1 MTTPWFQSNRID
13 PAAIVANVPQPFAS
27 ASDVPSWTATPT
39 QTPGVTPGAILVAGT
54 VFMLDPLDTTSWHD
68 GVLVCVSADGKRYK
82 SYEFGTYAVESKTVS
97 APPILTPSVY
107 NKAWIVPAAAT
118 GAWAGHDGEIAIASG
133 RGWVFLDAFPG
144 IMVYVID
151 ADNYFHVDA
160 AGAWVSGSGSPTAGS
175 VALPALEWPF
185 GIIVESRATSTPP
198 VAAGRKAYIVPASAT
213 GAWAGYA
220 GYVAVGPTGGWE
232 FIPPV
237 AGAEIWCKDEGK
249 YLRYTSGA
257 WSSDAGAIPSLRMIA
272 DDAALTIAGNT
283 YAWALATAPT
293 VANTASM
300 GLALN
305 HSARSAGNRLR
316 IKGRAVFATTTV
328 ASVGLFID
336 GAATADQWL
345 PLSGGPGT
353 GATAYNFEFFVTA
366 SDTVQHSYEIR
377 AGGNIATPSRRF
389 MTIEEMSV
397 LQ

>member
-27 ASDVPSWTATPT
+27 ASDVPSWTATPS

-97 APPILTPSVY
+97 APPILTASVY

-175 VALPALEWPF
+175 VSLPALEWP
-185 GIIVESRATSTPP
+185 
-198 VAAGRKAYIVPASAT
+198 
-213 GAWAGYA
+213 
-220 GYVAVGPTGGWE
+220 
-232 FIPPV
+232 
-237 AGAEIWCKDEGK
+237 
-249 YLRYTSGA
+249 L
-257 WSSDAGAIPSLRMIA
+257 SLIH
-272 DDAALTIAGNT
+272 I
-283 YAWALATAPT
+283 
-293 VANTASM
+293 
-300 GLALN
+300 
-305 HSARSAGNRLR
+305 
-316 IKGRAVFATTTV
+316 
-328 ASVGLFID
+328 
-336 GAATADQWL
+336 
-345 PLSGGPGT
+345 
-353 GATAYNFEFFVTA
+353 
-366 SDTVQHSYEIR
+366 
-377 AGGNIATPSRRF
+377 
-389 MTIEEMSV
+389 
-397 LQ
+397 

>member
-27 ASDVPSWTATPT
+27 ASDVPSWTATPS

-97 APPILTPSVY
+97 APPILTASVY

-175 VALPALEWPF
+175 VSLPALEWPF
-185 GIIVESRATSTPP
+185 GILVESRTTSTPP
-198 VAAGRKAYIVPASAT
+198 VAAGRKAYIVPSSAT

-232 FIPPV
+232 FIQPV
-237 AGAEIWCKDEGK
+237 AGAEVWCKDEGK
-249 YLRYTSGA
+249 YLRYTSGV

-283 YAWALATAPT
+283 YAWAIATAPT
-293 VANTASM
+293 LANTAGM

-345 PLSGGPGT
+345 PVSGGTGT

-377 AGGNIATPSRRF
+377 AGANIATPSSRF